1 MDLDQFLPDMQT
13 AAMEER
19 PSVHASIAKDCGFT
33 GICILH
39 CLYAAY
45 GFNSLCDLVFV
56 AMHILPLNTTL
67 NRYLE
72 LNLFSKQ
79 VAEERLDA
87 VLWTAGLSH
96 EQALHM

>member
-1 MDLDQFLPDMQT
+1 MQT

-33 GICILH
+33 GICIMH

-45 GFNSLCDLVFV
+45 GFNSLCDLVFDV
-56 AMHILPLNTTL
+56 MHILPLNIIK
-67 NRYLE
+67 R
-72 LNLFSKQ
+72 Q
-79 VAEERLDA
+79 VLGIKSIFQAGCEERLDS
-87 VLWTAGLSH
+87 VPWTAGLSH